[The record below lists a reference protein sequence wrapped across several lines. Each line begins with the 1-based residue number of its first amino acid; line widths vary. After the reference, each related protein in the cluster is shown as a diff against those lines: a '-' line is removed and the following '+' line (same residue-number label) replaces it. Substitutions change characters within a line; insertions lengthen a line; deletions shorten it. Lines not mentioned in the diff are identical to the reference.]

1 MENLHLKNL
10 KNLKNTPKG
19 YLILQK
25 LYNLKQN
32 NIKTIPNELITEIR
46 NYIKSLNYK
55 NENIANFIRTFLSLL
70 NSTPYQQMYEQLDV
84 TIRIITLIYKYK
96 LNEFDINSKID
107 FEKINN
113 QVMNINEVVQINLT
127 DSKDKNQNIIGIY
140 YRYFEYQRTNT
151 VILTIKGTDNII
163 TDINKTYC

>member
-1 MENLHLKNL
+1 MENLHL

-151 VILTIKGTDNII
+151 VIFTIKGTDNII

>member
-1 MENLHLKNL
+1 
-10 KNLKNTPKG
+10 
-19 YLILQK
+19 
-25 LYNLKQN
+25 
-32 NIKTIPNELITEIR
+32 
-46 NYIKSLNYK
+46 
-55 NENIANFIRTFLSLL
+55 
-70 NSTPYQQMYEQLDV
+70 MYEQLDV

-151 VILTIKGTDNII
+151 VILTIKGTDNKI
-163 TDINKTYC
+163 TDINNTYC

>member
-1 MENLHLKNL
+1 MENLHL

-25 LYNLKQN
+25 LYN
-32 NIKTIPNELITEIR
+32 IKKKNTKIIPEKLISEIR

-151 VILTIKGTDNII
+151 VILTIKGTGNII

>member
-10 KNLKNTPKG
+10 KNTPKE

-25 LYNLKQN
+25 LYNLKKN

-55 NENIANFIRTFLSLL
+55 NENIANFVRTFLSLL

-113 QVMNINEVVQINLT
+113 QVININDVVQINLT
-127 DSKDKNQNIIGIY
+127 NSKDKNQNIIGIY

-151 VILTIKGTDNII
+151 VIFTIKGTDNII

>member
-1 MENLHLKNL
+1 MENLHL

-32 NIKTIPNELITEIR
+32 NIKTIPNEEITEIR

-140 YRYFEYQRTNT
+140 YRYFEYQR
-151 VILTIKGTDNII
+151 II
-163 TDINKTYC
+163 PI

>member
-1 MENLHLKNL
+1 MENLHL

-151 VILTIKGTDNII
+151 VIFTIKGTDNVI
-163 TDINKTYC
+163 TDINNTYC

>member
-1 MENLHLKNL
+1 MENLHL

-151 VILTIKGTDNII
+151 VILTIKGTGNII

>member
-1 MENLHLKNL
+1 MENLHL

-140 YRYFEYQRTNT
+140 YRYFEYQRINT
-151 VILTIKGTDNII
+151 VILTIKGTGNII

>member
-10 KNLKNTPKG
+10 KNTPKE

-151 VILTIKGTDNII
+151 VIFTIKGTDNII
-163 TDINKTYC
+163 TDINNTYC

>member
-1 MENLHLKNL
+1 MENLHL

-151 VILTIKGTDNII
+151 VIFTIKGTDNKI
-163 TDINKTYC
+163 TDINNTYC

>member
-10 KNLKNTPKG
+10 KNLPTG
-19 YLILQK
+19 YIILKK
-25 LYNLKQN
+25 LYNIKQN

-113 QVMNINEVVQINLT
+113 QVMNINKVVQINLT

-151 VILTIKGTDNII
+151 VIFTIKGTDNVI
-163 TDINKTYC
+163 TDINNTYC

>member
-10 KNLKNTPKG
+10 KNTPKR

-32 NIKTIPNELITEIR
+32 NIKTIPNELITEII

-151 VILTIKGTDNII
+151 VIFTIKGTDNVI
-163 TDINKTYC
+163 TDINNTYC

>member
-1 MENLHLKNL
+1 MENLHL

-32 NIKTIPNELITEIR
+32 NIKTIPNEEITEIR

-140 YRYFEYQRTNT
+140 YRYFEYQR
-151 VILTIKGTDNII
+151 II
-163 TDINKTYC
+163 PIWK

>member
-1 MENLHLKNL
+1 MENLHL

-55 NENIANFIRTFLSLL
+55 NENIANFI
-70 NSTPYQQMYEQLDV
+70 
-84 TIRIITLIYKYK
+84 LIAK
-96 LNEFDINSKID
+96 
-107 FEKINN
+107 
-113 QVMNINEVVQINLT
+113 
-127 DSKDKNQNIIGIY
+127 
-140 YRYFEYQRTNT
+140 
-151 VILTIKGTDNII
+151 VILKKLIIK
-163 TDINKTYC
+163 

>member
-10 KNLKNTPKG
+10 KNLPTG
-19 YLILQK
+19 YIILKK
-25 LYNLKQN
+25 LYNIKQN

>member
-10 KNLKNTPKG
+10 KNIHTG
-19 YLILQK
+19 YIILQN
-25 LYNLKQN
+25 LYNLKKK
-32 NIKTIPNELITEIR
+32 NIKIIPDELITKIT

-55 NENIANFIRTFLSLL
+55 NENITNFIRTFLSLL
-70 NSTPYQQMYEQLDV
+70 NSTPYQQIYDQLDV

-96 LNEFDINSKID
+96 LNELDINSKID

-127 DSKDKNQNIIGIY
+127 DSKDKNQNIIGII
-140 YRYFEYQRTNT
+140 YRYFEYVNTRTNT
-151 VILTIKGTDNII
+151 VILTIKGTDNKI
-163 TDINKTYC
+163 TDINNTYC

>member
-1 MENLHLKNL
+1 MENLHL

-25 LYNLKQN
+25 LYNLKKKN
-32 NIKTIPNELITEIR
+32 TKIIPEKLITEIR

-151 VILTIKGTDNII
+151 VILTIKGTGNIM

>member
-1 MENLHLKNL
+1 MENLHL

-25 LYNLKQN
+25 LYN
-32 NIKTIPNELITEIR
+32 IKKKNTKIIPEKLISEIR
-46 NYIKSLNYK
+46 NYIKPLNYK
-55 NENIANFIRTFLSLL
+55 NENIAKFIRTFLSLL

-96 LNEFDINSKID
+96 LNEFDINSKIN

-113 QVMNINEVVQINLT
+113 QVININEVVQINLT

-151 VILTIKGTDNII
+151 VIFTIKGTDNVI
-163 TDINKTYC
+163 TDINNTYC

>member
-10 KNLKNTPKG
+10 NNLPTG
-19 YLILQK
+19 YIILKK

-32 NIKTIPNELITEIR
+32 NIETIPDELITEIK

-55 NENIANFIRTFLSLL
+55 NENIANFVRTFLSLL
-70 NSTPYQQMYEQLDV
+70 NITSYQQIYDRLDV

-113 QVMNINEVVQINLT
+113 QIMNINEIVQINLT

-151 VILTIKGTDNII
+151 VIFTIKGIDNTI
-163 TDINKTYC
+163 TDINNTYC

>member
-1 MENLHLKNL
+1 
-10 KNLKNTPKG
+10 
-19 YLILQK
+19 
-25 LYNLKQN
+25 
-32 NIKTIPNELITEIR
+32 
-46 NYIKSLNYK
+46 
-55 NENIANFIRTFLSLL
+55 
-70 NSTPYQQMYEQLDV
+70 MYEQLDV

-127 DSKDKNQNIIGIY
+127 DSNDKNQNIIGIY

>member
-1 MENLHLKNL
+1 MENLHL

-32 NIKTIPNELITEIR
+32 NIKTIPNELITEIT

-55 NENIANFIRTFLSLL
+55 NENITKFIRTFLSLL

-151 VILTIKGTDNII
+151 VIFTIKGTDNVI
-163 TDINKTYC
+163 TDINNTYC

>member
-1 MENLHLKNL
+1 MENLHL

-25 LYNLKQN
+25 LYNLKKKN
-32 NIKTIPNELITEIR
+32 TKIIPEKLITEIR

-151 VILTIKGTDNII
+151 VIFTIKGTDNVI
-163 TDINKTYC
+163 TDINNTYC

>member
-10 KNLKNTPKG
+10 NNLPTG
-19 YLILQK
+19 YIILKK

-32 NIKTIPNELITEIR
+32 NIETIPDELITEIK

-55 NENIANFIRTFLSLL
+55 NENIANFIQTFLSLL
-70 NSTPYQQMYEQLDV
+70 NITSYQQIYDRLDV
-84 TIRIITLIYKYK
+84 TIRIIILIYKYK
-96 LNEFDINSKID
+96 INEFDINSKID

-127 DSKDKNQNIIGIY
+127 DSKNKNQNIIGIY
-140 YRYFEYQRTNT
+140 YRYYEYQRTNT
-151 VILTIKGTDNII
+151 VIFTIKGIDNTI
-163 TDINKTYC
+163 TDINNTYC

>member
-1 MENLHLKNL
+1 MENLHL

-25 LYNLKQN
+25 LYN
-32 NIKTIPNELITEIR
+32 IKKKNTKIIPEKLISEIR

-55 NENIANFIRTFLSLL
+55 NENIAKFIRTFLSLL

-96 LNEFDINSKID
+96 LNEFDINSKIN

-113 QVMNINEVVQINLT
+113 QVININEVVQINLT

-151 VILTIKGTDNII
+151 VIFTIKGTDNVI
-163 TDINKTYC
+163 TDINNTYC

>member
-10 KNLKNTPKG
+10 KNTPKE

-25 LYNLKQN
+25 LYNLKKN
-32 NIKTIPNELITEIR
+32 NIKKIPNELITEIR

-55 NENIANFIRTFLSLL
+55 NENIANFVRTFLSLL

-113 QVMNINEVVQINLT
+113 QVININDVVQINLT
-127 DSKDKNQNIIGIY
+127 NSKDKNQNIIGIY

-151 VILTIKGTDNII
+151 VIFTIKGTDNII

>member
-1 MENLHLKNL
+1 MENLHLKNIT
-10 KNLKNTPKG
+10 NIPKG

-32 NIKTIPNELITEIR
+32 NIETIPNDLIIEIK
-46 NYIKSLNYK
+46 NYVKSLNYK
-55 NENIANFIRTFLSLL
+55 NENIANFVQTFLSLL
-70 NSTPYQQMYEQLDV
+70 NSIPYHQMCEKLDV
-84 TIRIITLIYKYK
+84 TIRIMTLLYKYK
-96 LNEFDINSKID
+96 LNELDINSKID

-113 QVMNINEVVQINLT
+113 QVMNINQVVQINLT

-151 VILTIKGTDNII
+151 VIFTIKGTDNTI
-163 TDINKTYC
+163 TDINNVYC

>member
-1 MENLHLKNL
+1 MENLHL

-25 LYNLKQN
+25 LYNLKKKN
-32 NIKTIPNELITEIR
+32 TKIIPEKLITEIR

-140 YRYFEYQRTNT
+140 YRYFEYQRINT
-151 VILTIKGTDNII
+151 VILTIKGTGNII

>member
-1 MENLHLKNL
+1 MENLHL

-25 LYNLKQN
+25 LYNLKKN

>member
-10 KNLKNTPKG
+10 KDTPKG

-32 NIKTIPNELITEIR
+32 NIKTIPNELITEIT

-55 NENIANFIRTFLSLL
+55 NENITNFIRTFLAIL
-70 NSTPYQQMYEQLDV
+70 NITTHQHIYDQLDV
-84 TIRIITLIYKYK
+84 TIRIIILIYKYK

-113 QVMNINEVVQINLT
+113 QVMNINQVVQINLT
-127 DSKDKNQNIIGIY
+127 DSKDKNQNIIGII

-151 VILTIKGTDNII
+151 VIFTIKGTDNII
-163 TDINKTYC
+163 TDINNTYC

>member
-1 MENLHLKNL
+1 MENLHL

-25 LYNLKQN
+25 LYN
-32 NIKTIPNELITEIR
+32 IKKKNTKIIPEKLISEIR

-96 LNEFDINSKID
+96 LNEFDINSEINFK
-107 FEKINN
+107 KINN

-151 VILTIKGTDNII
+151 VMFTIKGTDNVI
-163 TDINKTYC
+163 TDINNTYC

>member
-1 MENLHLKNL
+1 MENLHL

-113 QVMNINEVVQINLT
+113 QVININEVVQINLT

-151 VILTIKGTDNII
+151 VILTIKGTGNIM

>member
-1 MENLHLKNL
+1 MENLHL

-32 NIKTIPNELITEIR
+32 NIKTIPNELITEIT

-96 LNEFDINSKID
+96 LNEFDINNKID

-113 QVMNINEVVQINLT
+113 QVTNINEVVQINLT

-140 YRYFEYQRTNT
+140 YRYFEYTNTRTNT
-151 VILTIKGTDNII
+151 VILTIKGTDNVI
-163 TDINKTYC
+163 TDINNTYC

>member
-1 MENLHLKNL
+1 MENLHL

-25 LYNLKQN
+25 LYNIKQN